1 MYRVLWSGSPNS
13 TLATSS
19 GVSIVPRCLPCGET
33 IHTPHATRRRFP
45 DVPLYVDLQAVGDP
59 WGRIAADVDEHLA
72 VGDGV
77 VGQDAVAPHV
87 LVAAAVRVEN
97 FFVGRQG
104 QAVWVRDVVDD
115 PGHFAALDHVDA
127 LEVQALARILIAQA
141 QAAVGVGEV
150 DRAVLLDDD
159 VVRAVEL
166 LAFEAVGEH
175 GALAVLFDPVDR
187 PSGPGGDDEPALPV
201 EREPVRADHVELLEQ
216 GIARILAIG
225 LLEPHAPD
233 VRQRIAASLQVD
245 GRLALGRE
253 LVDHVRGDIA
263 QEQVAALL
271 DPDEPFR
278 KPEAAFHQLQLGV
291 GGHQLVER
299 RIESHDG
306 GRVALRARTCSAR
319 HESREQDGGHRR
331 VFHESLDHIPRILPI
346 SAIYGPAFRPS
357 ATTVSSPFS
366 IAWRMPCSPSLTQWC
381 RRIGELSTFL
391 RVSTSSLNS
400 CTSRDPLWTFARS
413 RSSAS
418 MSCATFS
425 RSIFFGPSSFPWF
438 LTIGNTSDVR
448 LTPLSPQTI
457 PLLASRT

>member
-1 MYRVLWSGSPNS
+1 M
-13 TLATSS
+13 LAF
-19 GVSIVPRCLPCGET
+19 GRDD
-33 IHTPHATRRRFP
+33 PHAARRRFP
-45 DVPLYVDLQAVGDP
+45 DVSLDVDLQAVGDP
-59 WGRIAADVDEHLA
+59 GGRIAADVDEHLA

-115 PGHFAALDHVDA
+115 PGHLAALDHVDA
-127 LEVQALARILIAQA
+127 LEVQTLARILIAQA

-175 GALAVLFDPVDR
+175 GARAVPFDPVDR
-187 PSGPGGDDEPALPV
+187 PSGPGRDDEPALPV

-216 GIARILAIG
+216 GIAGILAVG

-233 VRQRIAASLQVD
+233 VRQRIAASVQVD

-271 DPDEPFR
+271 DPCDALG
-278 KPEAAFHQLQLGV
+278 KPEAALDQLQPRV
-291 GGHQLVER
+291 GGHQRIER
-299 RIESHDG
+299 RIQSDHGGLVCLRLRVDPADSESCEQYCG
-306 GRVALRARTCSAR
+306 GNRQVL
-319 HESREQDGGHRR
+319 HET
-331 VFHESLDHIPRILPI
+331 LDHIPRILPI
-346 SAIYGPAFRPS
+346 SAMYWLAFRPS
-357 ATTVSSPFS
+357 ATIVSSPFS
-366 IAWRMPCSPSLTQWC
+366 MAWRMPCNPSLTQWC

-425 RSIFFGPSSFPWF
+425 RSIFFGPSSLASF
-438 LTIGNTSDVR
+438 LTIGNTSDAMGAPISLFRAEVSCVSANAAA
-448 LTPLSPQTI
+448 SPRR
-457 PLLASRT
+457 A